1 MLLLGHRSANSDRRG
16 AALLLAFLVLMVI
29 LMITY
34 QIARS
39 TGTDQI
45 ETRRSLV
52 FTGMDLAIESAFLQ
66 VAEDLVA
73 DGQATGPAEESE
85 SDEPALPSPE
95 GESAEGEPEG
105 GTDSQMDEWAT
116 PSATTIGG
124 LDLRILIEDENRKF
138 NILGMLAEDEEQAEA
153 AFDIVVRI
161 LDKAREDTLADIA
174 GGEADSMARVMRDH
188 MLSRESSILPTP
200 VLLSGGAMEEQE
212 QGSAVIPM
220 SLREFVVLEPFE
232 VHHFRDFFDENGDR
246 VHSLGAY
253 LTMYTSP
260 VIGDGAPEGGWGVNV
275 NTAPRAVLAA
285 LFDTRVVDDR
295 VWEEVLLYRND
306 EEELGPDDED
316 TEPMLD
322 EFGNEI
328 IQKRIFDGL
337 EELDEVYE
345 FEALD
350 AEVKAEV
357 LGRLQ
362 VNSDVFS
369 VTITSRRS
377 TSNQDQS
384 AAGFD
389 TRREREEYERD
400 GTHLVRTVRRIYWR
414 VTSEDDSSMIILV
427 NWEVLDYSP
436 LEVLDFPGA
445 EY

>member
-1 MLLLGHRSANSDRRG
+1 MLLLGHRQANPDRRG

-34 QIARS
+34 QITRS
-39 TGTDQI
+39 TSTDQI

-73 DGQATGPAEESE
+73 DGDAGGAEESGE
-85 SDEPALPSPE
+85 DLPAFPSGE
-95 GESAEGEPEG
+95 GEGEEDEAEG

-138 NILGMLAEDEEQAEA
+138 NILGMLAEDEEEAQA

-161 LDKAREDTLADIA
+161 LDGAREGTLADIP
-174 GGEADSMARVMRDH
+174 GGEADSMARIMRDH
-188 MLSRESSILPTP
+188 MLTRENSILPAP
-200 VLLSGGAMEEQE
+200 ILLSGGLLEEQE
-212 QGSAVIPM
+212 QGAPVMPM
-220 SLREFVVLEPFE
+220 SFREFVVMEPFE
-232 VHHFRDFFDENGDR
+232 PHHFRDFFDENGDR

-260 VIGDGAPEGGWGVNV
+260 VAAEGAPEGGWAVNV
-275 NTAPRAVLAA
+275 NTAPMAVLSG
-285 LFDTRVVDDR
+285 LFDTRAVDGR
-295 VWEEVLLYRND
+295 VWDEVLLYRND
-306 EEELGPDDED
+306 EEELGPDDEE

-322 EFGNEI
+322 EFGNEV
-328 IQKRIFDGL
+328 IQKRIFDDL
-337 EELDEVYE
+337 EELDEVYD
-345 FEALD
+345 FEALE

-357 LGRLQ
+357 LDRLQ

-369 VTITSRRS
+369 VTITSRMA
-377 TSNQDQS
+377 TSQQDQGS
-384 AAGFD
+384 AGFD

-400 GTHLVRTVRRIYWR
+400 GTHLVRTVRRIFWR
-414 VTSEDDSSMIILV
+414 VSSEEESSMIILV

-436 LEVLDFPGA
+436 LEVLDYPDA